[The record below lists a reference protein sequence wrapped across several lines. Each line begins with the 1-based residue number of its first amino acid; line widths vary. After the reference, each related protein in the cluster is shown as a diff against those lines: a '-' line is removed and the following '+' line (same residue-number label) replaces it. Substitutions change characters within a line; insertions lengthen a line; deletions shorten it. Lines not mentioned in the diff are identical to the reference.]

1 VPEGVWRCAALPLLL
16 AAAPAG
22 AIVAGAPPDSPAARV
37 DANRAE
43 SPFAGVGSIRVLA
56 ADGQGTAGIYSGC
69 LVARRW
75 VLTAGH
81 VVSGLPAARLRF
93 NLNLTGDLSHVL
105 AVRQVVRHPNF
116 RALPGQRYADDLAL
130 LELAEPAP
138 ATAPVYVPATAALR
152 AGTVLTLVGYGASG
166 SGAGGETVP
175 GQAQVRRVALN
186 SADVLEIVP
195 PMRVPQ
201 VYLFDFDGPM
211 GKGFLGGSTLGNALE
226 GTLAGGDSGSP
237 ALLRDATG
245 DWRLAGVGTFV
256 FGLADGP
263 PPPRFGSGG
272 GGMLVA
278 PYAGWI
284 ADTIGAGSR

>member
-1 VPEGVWRCAALPLLL
+1 M
-16 AAAPAG
+16 AAAVPVG

-37 DANRAE
+37 DANRPD

-56 ADGQGTAGIYSGC
+56 ADGRATAGVYSGC
-69 LVARRW
+69 LVAPRW

-81 VVSGLPAARLRF
+81 VAAGQPAGRLRF
-93 NLNLTGDLSHVL
+93 NLNLTGDLSHPL
-105 AVRQVVRHPNF
+105 AVRRVVLHPNF
-116 RALPGQRYADDLAL
+116 RALAGQRYADDLAL

-138 ATAPVYVPATAALR
+138 AGAPTYVLATTPLHPGA
-152 AGTVLTLVGYGASG
+152 VLTLVGYGATG

-175 GQAQVRRVALN
+175 GAAQGRRVALN
-186 SADVLEIVP
+186 SADVLEVVP

-201 VYLFDFDGPM
+201 VYLFDFDGPLDRGFM
-211 GKGFLGGSTLGNALE
+211 GGPTLGNTLE

-237 ALLRDATG
+237 ALLRDTDG
-245 DWRLAGVGTFV
+245 RWRVAGVNTFV
-256 FGLADGP
+256 FGRAGGP

-272 GGMLVA
+272 GGMLIA

-284 ADTIGAGSR
+284 AGTIGAPLR

>member
-1 VPEGVWRCAALPLLL
+1 MA

-22 AIVAGAPPDSPAARV
+22 AIVAGAPPDTPTARV
-37 DANRAE
+37 DANRPD

-56 ADGQGTAGIYSGC
+56 ADGQTTAGVYSGC
-69 LVARRW
+69 LVARHW

-81 VVSGLPAARLRF
+81 VAAGQPAERLRF

-105 AVRQVVRHPNF
+105 AVRRVVLHPNF
-116 RALPGQRYADDLAL
+116 HALPGQRYADDLAL
-130 LELAEPAP
+130 LELTDPAP
-138 ATAPVYVPATAALR
+138 AGVPIYAPATTPLHP
-152 AGTVLTLVGYGASG
+152 GTVLTLVGYGASG

-175 GQAQVRRVALN
+175 GEPQVRRVALN
-186 SADVLEIVP
+186 SADVLETVP

-201 VYLFDFDGPM
+201 VYLFDFDGPLDSGFM
-211 GKGFLGGSTLGNALE
+211 GGPTLGNALE

-237 ALLRDATG
+237 ALLRDADG
-245 DWRLAGVGTFV
+245 RWQVAGVNTFV
-256 FGLADGP
+256 FGRAGGP

-272 GGMLVA
+272 GGMLIA

-284 ADTIGAGSR
+284 AGTIGAPPR

>member
-1 VPEGVWRCAALPLLL
+1 MA

-37 DANRAE
+37 DANRPD
-43 SPFAGVGSIRVLA
+43 SPFAGVGSVRVLA
-56 ADGQGTAGIYSGC
+56 GDGRATAGTYGGC

-81 VVSGLPAARLRF
+81 VAVGLPAARLRF
-93 NLNLTGDLSHVL
+93 NLNLTGDLSHQLGVRRVVL
-105 AVRQVVRHPNF
+105 HPNF
-116 RALPGQRYADDLAL
+116 RALTGQRCADDLAL
-130 LELAEPAP
+130 LELAAPAPDGAPIYAP
-138 ATAPVYVPATAALR
+138 ATTPLHP
-152 AGTVLTLVGYGASG
+152 GTVLTLVGYGASG

-175 GQAQVRRVALN
+175 GTAQVRRVALN
-186 SADVLEIVP
+186 SADVLEVVP
-195 PMRVPQ
+195 PVRVPQ
-201 VYLFDFDGPM
+201 VYLFDFDGPLDSGFM
-211 GKGFLGGSTLGNALE
+211 GGPTLGNALE

-237 ALLRDATG
+237 ALLRGADG
-245 DWRLAGVGTFV
+245 RWRLAGVNTFV
-256 FGLADGP
+256 FGRAGGS

-284 ADTIGAGSR
+284 AGTIGAQPP